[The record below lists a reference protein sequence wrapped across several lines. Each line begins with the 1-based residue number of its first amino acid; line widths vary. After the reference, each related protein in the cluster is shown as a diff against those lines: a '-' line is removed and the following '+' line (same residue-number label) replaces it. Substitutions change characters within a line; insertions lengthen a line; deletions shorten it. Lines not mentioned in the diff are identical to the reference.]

1 MACRGGQYTRVYI
14 SVVWRNPAFIL
25 TRDPIP
31 AYVEIRRDT
40 HTHTHT
46 YRCVPCAQAYEG
58 VHGVETWCTTVARNS
73 LVQAWVETFQ
83 PGG

>member
-1 MACRGGQYTRVYI
+1 MYI

-25 TRDPIP
+25 GWVTRDPIP
-31 AYVEIRRDT
+31 ADVEIRRET
-40 HTHTHT
+40 HTHTQV
-46 YRCVPCAQAYEG
+46 CFLGAQAYEG